1 MSFNIKFEFT
11 DTKNIGIDVNII
23 KIGPLLRKLWMK
35 IPQFSIL
42 GQPAFKNEATTEP
55 PVDPDQKIFHI
66 TCKTIFYEARMRSS
80 TKKNINIMPD
90 DFLRG

>member
-35 IPQFSIL
+35 IPQFSIFS
-42 GQPAFKNEATTEP
+42 QPAFEDEATTGP
-55 PVDPDQKIFHI
+55 PVGPGQKFFHI
-66 TCKTIFYEARMRSS
+66 RCKTIFY
-80 TKKNINIMPD
+80 
-90 DFLRG
+90 